1 MVGFFSP
8 KTWHKS
14 TPNLL
19 YDIIR
24 NIAVIIP
31 ERGEYGGS
39 R

>member
-1 MVGFFSP
+1 MYLVFLYI
-8 KTWHKS
+8 TWHKS